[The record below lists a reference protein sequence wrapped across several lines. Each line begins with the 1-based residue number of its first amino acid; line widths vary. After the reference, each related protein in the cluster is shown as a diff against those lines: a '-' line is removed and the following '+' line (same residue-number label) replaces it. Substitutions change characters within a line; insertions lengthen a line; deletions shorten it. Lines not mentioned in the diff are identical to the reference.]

1 MTMVGSIVQTNPVDY
16 VNKWS
21 RLCGQLSTMP
31 LNRVNGLVLV
41 IHGAIYGQNLFYGHR
56 ADCHSGIQL
65 VM

>member
-16 VNKWS
+16 MNKWS

-41 IHGAIYGQNLFYGHR
+41 IHGAMVRTCSMAIEQIVTQEFN
-56 ADCHSGIQL
+56 
-65 VM
+65 